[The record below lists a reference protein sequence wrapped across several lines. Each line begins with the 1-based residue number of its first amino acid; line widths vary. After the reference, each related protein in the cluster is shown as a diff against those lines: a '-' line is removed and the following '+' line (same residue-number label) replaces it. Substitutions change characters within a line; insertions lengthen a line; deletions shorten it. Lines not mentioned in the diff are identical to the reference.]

1 MNSHSLTLMKQNT
14 SFKIACGYFLLICL
28 LLGSIYYIYHQTSS
42 LARMSGNEQT
52 LAERRKVTH
61 QLVSQLYETENIG
74 QAVHF
79 GRWEA

>member
-1 MNSHSLTLMKQNT
+1 MNGHSLTFMKQNT

-28 LLGSIYYIYHQTSS
+28 LLGSIYYIYHQTTS
-42 LARMSGNEQT
+42 LTRMSGNEQT

-61 QLVSQLYETENIG
+61 QLVSRLFETENIG

-79 GRWEA
+79 GR